1 MKAPKIKTIKLPKIY
16 IPKISVKDKPS
27 MKRLGGNRN

>member
-1 MKAPKIKTIKLPKIY
+1 MKAPKIKTIKLPKISTV
-16 IPKISVKDKPS
+16 KIRVKDKPS